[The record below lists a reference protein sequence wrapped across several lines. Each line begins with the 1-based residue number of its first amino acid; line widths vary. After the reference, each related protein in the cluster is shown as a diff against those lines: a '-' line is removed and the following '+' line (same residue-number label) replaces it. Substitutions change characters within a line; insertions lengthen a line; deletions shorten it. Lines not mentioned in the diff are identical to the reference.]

1 MKNSKNR
8 IMWCFESFFYKL
20 ITLVVCLL
28 SHIHRKHSIQIGNML
43 GDIWF
48 LIDKKHRMIALDNL
62 SHAFRNEKKRYEIK
76 KIARKVFQNLAQI
89 PFEIAW
95 SQRLGRNDFSEYFD
109 IIGLSNIKAALEKGK
124 GLLILGAHSGNWELL
139 SIPLLLAGYPL
150 NVVYRPLDF
159 KQADRF
165 ICKYRARFGTGL
177 IPKKHSMLKIIRC
190 LQQNEMVAILLDQDS
205 GLTAGVFVDFF
216 GRKACTNKGLALI
229 ALKTEAPIIPV
240 YIIRDKMKFRAV
252 FENEIPLIKTGNK
265 TNDVE
270 ANTQQY
276 NNIIEGFIR
285 RYPDQWFWIHRRW
298 KNRPQTKPGT
308 EEYAG
313 K

>member
-1 MKNSKNR
+1 MKDSKNR
-8 IMWCFESFFYKL
+8 VMWRFESFFYKL

-28 SHIHRKHSIQIGNML
+28 SHIHRKRSIQIGNIL
-43 GDIWF
+43 GNIWF
-48 LIDKKHRMIALDNL
+48 LIDKRHRMIALDNL
-62 SHAFRNEKKRYEIK
+62 SHAFRNEKSRYEIK
-76 KIARKVFQNLAQI
+76 KIARKVFQNFAQI

-95 SQRLGRNDFSEYFD
+95 SQRLGRNDFPKYFD
-109 IIGLSNIKAALEKGK
+109 IIGLFNIKAALEKGK

-139 SIPLLLAGYPL
+139 LIPLLLAGYPL
-150 NVVYRPLDF
+150 NIVYRPLDF

-165 ICKYRARFGTGL
+165 MCKYRTRFGAGL

-190 LQQNEMVAILLDQDS
+190 LRQNEIVGILLDQDS

-216 GRKACTNKGLALI
+216 GQKACTNKGLALI
-229 ALKTEAPIIPV
+229 ALKTEAPIIPA

-252 FENEIPLIKTGNK
+252 FGNEIPLIKTGNK

-298 KNRPQTKPGT
+298 KNKSQTKPRT
-308 EEYAG
+308 EEYVG